1 MTVKVVGYTKLKA
14 VLVVTDKN
22 TVFVGLTGNGE
33 GGNTQYYILDQVTS
47 NLMYIEG
54 NTVELTEAL
63 NKLEQEDNI
72 K

>member
-1 MTVKVVGYTKLKA
+1 MTVKVVGYNKLKA

-22 TVFVGLTGNGE
+22 TVFVGLTANGE
-33 GGNTQYYILDQVTS
+33 GGYTQYYILDPVSS
-47 NLMYIEG
+47 NLMYIDG
-54 NTVELTEAL
+54 DTVELTEAL

>member
-1 MTVKVVGYTKLKA
+1 MTIKVVGYNKLNA
-14 VLVVTDKN
+14 VLLVTDKN
-22 TVFVGLTGNGE
+22 TVFVGLTANGE
-33 GGNTQYYILDQVTS
+33 GGYTQYYILDPVSS

-63 NKLEQEDNI
+63 NKLKQEDDI